1 MKFTK
6 LLILF
11 GILVLAPVC
20 AAPQTRSLTTK
31 WVDKYP
37 DAKFFNQPQIKGPLQ
52 RILTKA
58 DFDSLGDYN
67 VMIPIRRVGDY
78 LLAYRSIKY
87 SEPVASVSLAYGLK
101 DNAVYIV
108 FSQDE
113 QHRKFSTKSNEFNL
127 PKEVL
132 DELGL
137 TKAP

>member
-1 MKFTK
+1 MKLTK

-20 AAPQTRSLTTK
+20 AAPQTRSLTAK